1 MVMRG
6 NDTLSVILIAVFYS
20 CIREEKAVHL
30 MMKRC
35 EARIQILLL
44 LLTMPSMIGLIRS
57 GLSSLDGSATEDSG
71 CALQVLMTSDIIDS
85 KAVLESFGF

>member
-1 MVMRG
+1 MRG
-6 NDTLSVILIAVFYS
+6 NDTLSVILIPVLYS
-20 CIREEKAVHL
+20 CIREEIAVPL

-35 EARIQILLL
+35 EARIQNLLL

-57 GLSSLDGSATEDSG
+57 GLWRLDGSVTEDSG

-85 KAVLESFGF
+85 KSVLKSFGF